1 MISAKEIISIFCDID
16 DFCQELEKYVSNG
29 LLEDKNKKAKRGIN
43 RILCDSEIVTIM
55 ILFQMSKIR
64 NFKAFYVDFL
74 STYWRKYFPKLPS
87 YNRFIELIKYSTM
100 ALAMYSAIKGGR
112 KNGVYYIDATCLQV
126 SHLKR
131 STRHKTFDGISE
143 YGKTSVG
150 WFFGLKLH
158 LVINSEGQ
166 LIAFKITKGN
176 VNDAK
181 PAYSLLSK
189 LEGLAFGDKGYIGKK
204 LSEKLMEN
212 SLKLIT
218 RKRKNM
224 KGANILTQI
233 EKQLLDKRSIIETV
247 IDHLKHHYQ
256 IWHTRHRSIL
266 NAISHLLAALAAYVI
281 EPMKIS
287 ALKLLSKTSN

>member
-1 MISAKEIISIFCDID
+1 MIPINQIISIFCDVD
-16 DFCQELEKYVSNG
+16 DFCKELEGYLKNG
-29 LLEDKNKKAKRGIN
+29 LLEDKSKKAKRTSK
-43 RILCDSEIVTIM
+43 RMLHDSEIMTIM
-55 ILFQMSKIR
+55 ILFQMSKFR
-64 NFKAFYVDFL
+64 NFKGFYCGFL
-74 STYWRKYFPKLPS
+74 STYWRDFFPKLPS
-87 YNRFIELIKYSTM
+87 YNRFIEMIKYSTM
-100 ALAMYSAIKGGR
+100 ALGMYSTIKGGKR
-112 KNGVYYIDATCLQV
+112 SGIYYIDATCLAV
-126 SHLKR
+126 SHIKR
-131 STRHKTFDGISE
+131 STRHKTFEGVSE

-158 LVINSEGQ
+158 LVINAEGQ

-176 VNDAK
+176 VSDAK

-189 LEGLAFGDKGYIGKK
+189 LKGLAFGDKGYIGKK
-204 LSEKLMEN
+204 LSEKLLEN

-224 KGANILTQI
+224 KAPNILNQI

-266 NAISHLLAALAAYVI
+266 NAISHMLAALAAYVI

-287 ALKLLSKTSN
+287 ALKLLSQTSN